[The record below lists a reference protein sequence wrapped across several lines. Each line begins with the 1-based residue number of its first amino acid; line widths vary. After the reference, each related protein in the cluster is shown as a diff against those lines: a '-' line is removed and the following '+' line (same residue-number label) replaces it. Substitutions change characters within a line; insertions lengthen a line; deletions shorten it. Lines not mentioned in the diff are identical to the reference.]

1 MAGCASVQGQL
12 VGMGCELNLIFS
24 ASILCLFIPSFIA
37 KLFRLLE
44 ISGLVALRQQGFIQ
58 VCVTLPGF
66 MLDTAMAI
74 FVVIPADE
82 AYLPVVAPR

>member
-37 KLFRLLE
+37 KLFRPLE
-44 ISGLVALRQQGFIQ
+44 ISDLVALRQQGFNTGMCDAAGVHVRYRYGDIRGYT
-58 VCVTLPGF
+58 C
-66 MLDTAMAI
+66 
-74 FVVIPADE
+74 
-82 AYLPVVAPR
+82 R